1 MSRISLF
8 PRRSRLSRAVCGAL
22 AVLALGAAAST
33 WAAGTGDAP
42 APAVAS
48 GNPAPLT
55 VTVQPGQSLNDIAIA
70 ATQSHDPAVLAR
82 AGRALFDANPQ
93 AFMKRDPS
101 RLKVGATLTVPA
113 LDASGAAVAA
123 GASAPAAAS
132 VTASAAAASS
142 AAAAVQHAASAAHGA
157 SAPAAA
163 APIQHPA
170 ASGVAH
176 GASAPAGASFVAP
189 SSDAATARGASAA
202 DTASAAAAAAG
213 ASGPHMWSGT
223 IQPAPSSASDATAQ
237 SSQYVQPTSGAHAPA
252 GAAPTA
258 AASQPRPSS
267 LQQLLALKNRVLME
281 LQKHGIGKPA
291 ATTTPVAPAPT
302 APVTP
307 RAPDD
312 AGASSAAAASDADA
326 ASGTAAS
333 AVSAPSVQASAPV
346 VATPP
351 ANRGEPIDWRP
362 AALAGAAVVV
372 LAGGLVWR
380 KRRKHR
386 HAEAVAAG
394 SADDALPSAEQA
406 LPIQPETPVSRDV
419 VSDVNFAAVASA
431 AAEAVAPTN
440 EVASTPEAAKPE
452 ESNREASN
460 REAAKPEA
468 TNLEATN
475 LEAANPEAANP
486 EAANPE
492 AANPEASNLEASN
505 REASNREAANREAA
519 NREAA
524 NREASN
530 REAANREPTSW
541 EATNREAAEPQASN
555 LEAANPEPK
564 NPLDGRPQPSSSTL
578 EPVHPTDG
586 APLPH
591 DARPAFDAEPS
602 APLASSVPVADAAA
616 SSTTDPQHAAL
627 MQNAITALGSLD
639 MPLPPR
645 AAGETSS
652 SSDDA
657 EATLI
662 ATNGQTAP
670 RPPFG
675 ANDTSTEHPADHED
689 ELEWDDDAPHADTS
703 ARPAAPSPLSPLG
716 GAQFGALNLDFDL
729 DLPSAPGAEL
739 PALTPEE
746 LARIARNKLDLAA
759 EYVELGD
766 LSGARTLLQEVVDA
780 NDAATRDDARAMLAK
795 LSEDA

>member
-1 MSRISLF
+1 
-8 PRRSRLSRAVCGAL
+8 
-22 AVLALGAAAST
+22 
-33 WAAGTGDAP
+33 
-42 APAVAS
+42 
-48 GNPAPLT
+48 
-55 VTVQPGQSLNDIAIA
+55 
-70 ATQSHDPAVLAR
+70 
-82 AGRALFDANPQ
+82 
-93 AFMKRDPS
+93 
-101 RLKVGATLTVPA
+101 
-113 LDASGAAVAA
+113 
-123 GASAPAAAS
+123 
-132 VTASAAAASS
+132 
-142 AAAAVQHAASAAHGA
+142 
-157 SAPAAA
+157 
-163 APIQHPA
+163 
-170 ASGVAH
+170 
-176 GASAPAGASFVAP
+176 
-189 SSDAATARGASAA
+189 
-202 DTASAAAAAAG
+202 AAAAAAG

-223 IQPAPSSASDATAQ
+223 IQPEPSSASDATAQ
-237 SSQYVQPTSGAHAPA
+237 SSQTVQPTSGARAPA
-252 GAAPTA
+252 GAAPAA

-291 ATTTPVAPAPT
+291 ATTAPVVPAPT

-312 AGASSAAAASDADA
+312 AGASSAAAASSADA

-333 AVSAPSVQASAPV
+333 AASAAAPSVQASAPV

-372 LAGGLVWR
+372 LVGGLVWR

-394 SADDALPSAEQA
+394 AADDASPSAEQA
-406 LPIQPETPVSRDV
+406 LPIEPETPVSRDV
-419 VSDVNFAAVASA
+419 VSDVNFAAIASA

-452 ESNREASN
+452 ESNREA
-460 REAAKPEA
+460 AKPEP
-468 TNLEATN
+468 TNLQ
-475 LEAANPEAANP
+475 AANP
-486 EAANPE
+486 
-492 AANPEASNLEASN
+492 
-505 REASNREAANREAA
+505 
-519 NREAA
+519 
-524 NREASN
+524 EASN
-530 REAANREPTSW
+530 REAANREPTNS
-541 EATNREAAEPQASN
+541 EATNPEAARPGAANPEAAKPEAARP
-555 LEAANPEPK
+555 EAANPEAAKPLASNREPTSPEAT
-564 NPLDGRPQPSSSTL
+564 NPLDDRPQPSSSV

-591 DARPAFDAEPS
+591 DAKPAFDAEPS

-616 SSTTDPQHAAL
+616 PSTTDPQHAAL

-645 AAGETSS
+645 AAGETSPL
-652 SSDDA
+652 SDDA
-657 EATLI
+657 EATHI

-670 RPPFG
+670 RPPVG

-766 LSGARTLLQEVVDA
+766 LSGARALLQEVVDA

>member
-113 LDASGAAVAA
+113 LDASGAAIAA
-123 GASAPAAAS
+123 GVAAPAAAS
-132 VTASAAAASS
+132 GAASAAAASG
-142 AAAAVQHAASAAHGA
+142 AAAAAQHAASAAHGA

-176 GASAPAGASFVAP
+176 GASATAGASFVAP
-189 SSDAATARGASAA
+189 SSDAAAARGASAA

-223 IQPAPSSASDATAQ
+223 IQPAPSSASDAAVQ

-252 GAAPTA
+252 GAAPVA

-291 ATTTPVAPAPT
+291 ATTAPVAPAPT
-302 APVTP
+302 APVAP
-307 RAPDD
+307 RASDD
-312 AGASSAAAASDADA
+312 AGASSAAAASGADT

-333 AVSAPSVQASAPV
+333 AASPASTSVQASAPV

-386 HAEAVAAG
+386 DAEAVAAG
-394 SADDALPSAEQA
+394 SAHDASPSAEQA
-406 LPIQPETPVSRDV
+406 LPIEPETPVSRDV
-419 VSDVNFAAVASA
+419 VSDVDFAAVASA

-440 EVASTPEAAKPE
+440 EGASTPEAAKPE
-452 ESNREASN
+452 ESNREA
-460 REAAKPEA
+460 AKPDP
-468 TNLEATN
+468 TN
-475 LEAANPEAANP
+475 LEAANPEA
-486 EAANPE
+486 
-492 AANPEASNLEASN
+492 SS
-505 REASNREAANREAA
+505 REAANREAA

-524 NREASN
+524 NRE
-530 REAANREPTSW
+530 PTSS
-541 EATNREAAEPQASN
+541 EATNREAAEPQAPN

-564 NPLDGRPQPSSSTL
+564 DPLDDRPQPSSSAL
-578 EPVHPTDG
+578 EPAHPTDG

-591 DARPAFDAEPS
+591 DAKPAFDGEPT

-645 AAGETSS
+645 AAGETPS

-657 EATLI
+657 EAAHI
-662 ATNGQTAP
+662 ATNGQAAP
-670 RPPFG
+670 RPPVG
-675 ANDTSTEHPADHED
+675 ANDTSTDHPADHED

>member
-42 APAVAS
+42 ASAVAS

-70 ATQSHDPAVLAR
+70 ATQSRDPAVLAR

-132 VTASAAAASS
+132 AASS
-142 AAAAVQHAASAAHGA
+142 AAAASGAASAAQHAASAAHGA
-157 SAPAAA
+157 SAASAA

-170 ASGVAH
+170 ASGTAH

-189 SSDAATARGASAA
+189 SSDAAAARGASAA

-252 GAAPTA
+252 GAAPAA

-291 ATTTPVAPAPT
+291 ATTAPVAPAPT

-312 AGASSAAAASDADA
+312 AGASSAAAASGADA

-346 VATPP
+346 VAMPP

-394 SADDALPSAEQA
+394 SADDASPSAEQA
-406 LPIQPETPVSRDV
+406 LPIEPETPVSRDV

-452 ESNREASN
+452 ASN

-468 TNLEATN
+468 TNLEA
-475 LEAANPEAANP
+475 
-486 EAANPE
+486 
-492 AANPEASNLEASN
+492 ANPEASNLEAAS
-505 REASNREAANREAA
+505 REAASREAANREAA

-524 NREASN
+524 NRE
-530 REAANREPTSW
+530 PTNS

-564 NPLDGRPQPSSSTL
+564 NPLDDRPQPSSSTL

-591 DARPAFDAEPS
+591 DAKPAFDAEPT

-645 AAGETSS
+645 AAGETSP

-657 EATLI
+657 EATHV

-670 RPPFG
+670 RPPVG

>member
-123 GASAPAAAS
+123 GVAAPAAAS
-132 VTASAAAASS
+132 GAASAAAASG
-142 AAAAVQHAASAAHGA
+142 AAAAVQHASAATHGA

-176 GASAPAGASFVAP
+176 GASAPAGASFIAP
-189 SSDAATARGASAA
+189 SSDAAAARGASAA

-237 SSQYVQPTSGAHAPA
+237 SSQYVPPTSGAHAPA
-252 GAAPTA
+252 GAAPVA

-291 ATTTPVAPAPT
+291 ATTAPVAPAPT

-307 RAPDD
+307 RASDD
-312 AGASSAAAASDADA
+312 AGASSAAAASGADA

-333 AVSAPSVQASAPV
+333 AVSPASTSVQASAPV

-394 SADDALPSAEQA
+394 SADDASPSAEQA
-406 LPIQPETPVSRDV
+406 LPIEPETPVSRDV
-419 VSDVNFAAVASA
+419 VSDVDFAAVASA

-440 EVASTPEAAKPE
+440 EVASTPEATKPE
-452 ESNREASN
+452 GPN
-460 REAAKPEA
+460 REAAK
-468 TNLEATN
+468 LEATN
-475 LEAANPEAANP
+475 
-486 EAANPE
+486 
-492 AANPEASNLEASN
+492 
-505 REASNREAANREAA
+505 REAVKA
-519 NREAA
+519 
-524 NREASN
+524 EASN

-564 NPLDGRPQPSSSTL
+564 NPLDDRPQPSSSAL
-578 EPVHPTDG
+578 EPAHPTDG

-591 DARPAFDAEPS
+591 DAKPAFDAEPT

-652 SSDDA
+652 SSDEA
-657 EATLI
+657 EAAHI

-670 RPPFG
+670 RPPVG
-675 ANDTSTEHPADHED
+675 ANDTSTDHSADHED

>member
-123 GASAPAAAS
+123 GVAAPGASAP
-132 VTASAAAASS
+132 AAASS
-142 AAAAVQHAASAAHGA
+142 AAAASGAAAAAQHAASAAHGA

-189 SSDAATARGASAA
+189 SSDAAAARGASAA
-202 DTASAAAAAAG
+202 DTASAGAAAAG

-237 SSQYVQPTSGAHAPA
+237 SSQYMAPTSGAHAPA
-252 GAAPTA
+252 GAAPAA

-291 ATTTPVAPAPT
+291 ATTAPVAPAPT

-312 AGASSAAAASDADA
+312 AGASSAAAASGADA

-333 AVSAPSVQASAPV
+333 AVSPASTSVQASAPV

-394 SADDALPSAEQA
+394 SADDASPSAEQA
-406 LPIQPETPVSRDV
+406 LPIEPETPVSRDV

-440 EVASTPEAAKPE
+440 EGASTPEAAKPE
-452 ESNREASN
+452 ESNREA
-460 REAAKPEA
+460 AKPEA
-468 TNLEATN
+468 TNL
-475 LEAANPEAANP
+475 
-486 EAANPE
+486 E

-505 REASNREAANREAA
+505 REAA
-519 NREAA
+519 
-524 NREASN
+524 N
-530 REAANREPTSW
+530 REAANREPTTS

-564 NPLDGRPQPSSSTL
+564 NPLDDRPQPSSSTL

-591 DARPAFDAEPS
+591 DAKPAFDAEPS

-645 AAGETSS
+645 AAGETSP

-657 EATLI
+657 EAAHI
-662 ATNGQTAP
+662 ATNGQAAP
-670 RPPFG
+670 RPPVG
-675 ANDTSTEHPADHED
+675 ANDTSTDHSADHED

-795 LSEDA
+795 LPEDA

>member
-113 LDASGAAVAA
+113 LDASGGAVAA

-132 VTASAAAASS
+132 AAASAAAASS
-142 AAAAVQHAASAAHGA
+142 AAAAAQHAASAAHGA

-189 SSDAATARGASAA
+189 SSDAAVARGASAA

-237 SSQYVQPTSGAHAPA
+237 SSQYAQPTSGAHAPA
-252 GAAPTA
+252 GAAPAA

-291 ATTTPVAPAPT
+291 ATTAPVAPAPT

-312 AGASSAAAASDADA
+312 AGASSAAAASGADA

-333 AVSAPSVQASAPV
+333 AASPAAPSVQASAPV

-394 SADDALPSAEQA
+394 SADDASPSAEQA
-406 LPIQPETPVSRDV
+406 LPIEPETPVSRDV

-452 ESNREASN
+452 ESNREA
-460 REAAKPEA
+460 AKPEA
-468 TNLEATN
+468 TNLEA
-475 LEAANPEAANP
+475 
-486 EAANPE
+486 
-492 AANPEASNLEASN
+492 SS
-505 REASNREAANREAA
+505 
-519 NREAA
+519 
-524 NREASN
+524 
-530 REAANREPTSW
+530 REAANREPTNS
-541 EATNREAAEPQASN
+541 EATNREAAEPQAPN
-555 LEAANPEPK
+555 REAANPQPTT
-564 NPLDGRPQPSSSTL
+564 PFDDRPQPSSSTL
-578 EPVHPTDG
+578 EPVPPTDG

-591 DARPAFDAEPS
+591 DAKPAFDAEPT

-645 AAGETSS
+645 AAGETPS

-657 EATLI
+657 EAAHI

-670 RPPFG
+670 RTPVG

-689 ELEWDDDAPHADTS
+689 EFEWDDDAPHADTS

-716 GAQFGALNLDFDL
+716 GAQFGALKLDFDL

>member
-113 LDASGAAVAA
+113 LDASGAAVAP

-132 VTASAAAASS
+132 GAASAAAASS
-142 AAAAVQHAASAAHGA
+142 AAAAAQHAASAAHGA

-189 SSDAATARGASAA
+189 SSDAAVARGASAA

-237 SSQYVQPTSGAHAPA
+237 SSQYAQPTSGAHAPA
-252 GAAPTA
+252 GAAPAA

-291 ATTTPVAPAPT
+291 ATTAPVAPAPT

-312 AGASSAAAASDADA
+312 AGASSAAAASGADA

-394 SADDALPSAEQA
+394 SADDASPSAEEA
-406 LPIQPETPVSRDV
+406 LPIEPETPVSRDV

-452 ESNREASN
+452 APNQ
-460 REAAKPEA
+460 EAAKPDP
-468 TNLEATN
+468 TN
-475 LEAANPEAANP
+475 LEAANPEAAK
-486 EAANPE
+486 A
-492 AANPEASNLEASN
+492 EASS
-505 REASNREAANREAA
+505 
-519 NREAA
+519 
-524 NREASN
+524 
-530 REAANREPTSW
+530 REAANREPTSS
-541 EATNREAAEPQASN
+541 EATNREAAESQAQN
-555 LEAANPEPK
+555 REAANPEPT
-564 NPLDGRPQPSSSTL
+564 NSLDDRPQPSSSAV
-578 EPVHPTDG
+578 ERVHPTDG

-591 DARPAFDAEPS
+591 DAKPAFDAEPT

-645 AAGETSS
+645 AAGETPS

-657 EATLI
+657 EATHI
-662 ATNGQTAP
+662 ATNGQAAP
-670 RPPFG
+670 RPPVG

-703 ARPAAPSPLSPLG
+703 ARPAAPSPLG
-716 GAQFGALNLDFDL
+716 GAQFGALKLDFDL

>member
-123 GASAPAAAS
+123 GVAAPGASAPAAAS
-132 VTASAAAASS
+132 AAASAAAASG
-142 AAAAVQHAASAAHGA
+142 AAAAAQHAASAAHGA

-189 SSDAATARGASAA
+189 SSDAAAARGASAA

-252 GAAPTA
+252 GAAPAA

-291 ATTTPVAPAPT
+291 ATTAPVAPAPT

-307 RAPDD
+307 RASDD
-312 AGASSAAAASDADA
+312 AGASSAAAASGADA

-333 AVSAPSVQASAPV
+333 APSPAAPSVQASAPV

-394 SADDALPSAEQA
+394 SADDASPSAEQA
-406 LPIQPETPVSRDV
+406 LPIEPETPVSRDV

-440 EVASTPEAAKPE
+440 EVASTPEAAQ
-452 ESNREASN
+452 
-460 REAAKPEA
+460 PEA
-468 TNLEATN
+468 
-475 LEAANPEAANP
+475 P
-486 EAANPE
+486 
-492 AANPEASNLEASN
+492 
-505 REASNREAANREAA
+505 NREAANRG
-519 NREAA
+519 
-524 NREASN
+524 
-530 REAANREPTSW
+530 PTSS
-541 EATNREAAEPQASN
+541 EATNREAAESQAQN
-555 LEAANPEPK
+555 REAANPEPT
-564 NPLDGRPQPSSSTL
+564 NSLDDRPQPSSSAV
-578 EPVHPTDG
+578 ERVHPTDG

-591 DARPAFDAEPS
+591 DAKPAFDAEPS

-645 AAGETSS
+645 AAGETPS

-657 EATLI
+657 EAIHI
-662 ATNGQTAP
+662 ATNGQAAP
-670 RPPFG
+670 RPPVG

>member
-42 APAVAS
+42 ASAVAS

-70 ATQSHDPAVLAR
+70 ATQSRDPAVLAR

-113 LDASGAAVAA
+113 LDASGAAIAA
-123 GASAPAAAS
+123 GASAPA
-132 VTASAAAASS
+132 TASAASS
-142 AAAAVQHAASAAHGA
+142 AAAASGAASAAQHAASAAHGA
-157 SAPAAA
+157 SAASAA

-170 ASGVAH
+170 ASGTAH

-189 SSDAATARGASAA
+189 SSDAAAARGASAA

-237 SSQYVQPTSGAHAPA
+237 SSQTVQPTSGVRAPA
-252 GAAPTA
+252 GAAPAA

-291 ATTTPVAPAPT
+291 ATTAPVVPAPT

-312 AGASSAAAASDADA
+312 AGASSAAAASSADA

-333 AVSAPSVQASAPV
+333 AASAAAPSVQASAPV

-386 HAEAVAAG
+386 DAEAVAAG
-394 SADDALPSAEQA
+394 SADDASPSVEQA
-406 LPIQPETPVSRDV
+406 LPIEPETPVSRDV

-431 AAEAVAPTN
+431 AAEAIAPTN
-440 EVASTPEAAKPE
+440 EVASTPEAAKPEESNREESNREAAKPEAAKPE

-468 TNLEATN
+468 TNLEAS
-475 LEAANPEAANP
+475 NP
-486 EAANPE
+486 
-492 AANPEASNLEASN
+492 
-505 REASNREAANREAA
+505 EASNREAANREAA

-524 NREASN
+524 SREAAS
-530 REAANREPTSW
+530 REAANREPTSS

-564 NPLDGRPQPSSSTL
+564 NPLDGRPQPSSSAV

-591 DARPAFDAEPS
+591 DAKPAFDAEPT

-645 AAGETSS
+645 AAGETPS

-657 EATLI
+657 EATHI
-662 ATNGQTAP
+662 ATNGRTAP
-670 RPPFG
+670 RPPAG
-675 ANDTSTEHPADHED
+675 ANDTSTEHPADRED

-703 ARPAAPSPLSPLG
+703 ARPAVPSPLSPLG
-716 GAQFGALNLDFDL
+716 GAQFGALKLDFDL

>member
-1 MSRISLF
+1 
-8 PRRSRLSRAVCGAL
+8 
-22 AVLALGAAAST
+22 
-33 WAAGTGDAP
+33 
-42 APAVAS
+42 
-48 GNPAPLT
+48 
-55 VTVQPGQSLNDIAIA
+55 
-70 ATQSHDPAVLAR
+70 
-82 AGRALFDANPQ
+82 
-93 AFMKRDPS
+93 
-101 RLKVGATLTVPA
+101 
-113 LDASGAAVAA
+113 
-123 GASAPAAAS
+123 
-132 VTASAAAASS
+132 
-142 AAAAVQHAASAAHGA
+142 
-157 SAPAAA
+157 
-163 APIQHPA
+163 
-170 ASGVAH
+170 SGVAH

-189 SSDAATARGASAA
+189 SSDAAAARGASAA

-223 IQPAPSSASDATAQ
+223 IQPAPSSASDAGAQ

-252 GAAPTA
+252 GAAPAA

-291 ATTTPVAPAPT
+291 ATTAPVAPAPT
-302 APVTP
+302 APVAP
-307 RAPDD
+307 RASDD
-312 AGASSAAAASDADA
+312 AGASSAAAASGADA
-326 ASGTAAS
+326 ASGTAAG
-333 AVSAPSVQASAPV
+333 AVSPASTSVQASAPV

-394 SADDALPSAEQA
+394 SAHDASPSAEQA
-406 LPIQPETPVSRDV
+406 LPIEPETPVSRDV

-431 AAEAVAPTN
+431 AAEAIAPTN

-452 ESNREASN
+452 APN
-460 REAAKPEA
+460 REAAKPDP
-468 TNLEATN
+468 TN
-475 LEAANPEAANP
+475 LEAANPEAAN
-486 EAANPE
+486 
-492 AANPEASNLEASN
+492 
-505 REASNREAANREAA
+505 REAA
-519 NREAA
+519 
-524 NREASN
+524 S
-530 REAANREPTSW
+530 REPTSS

-555 LEAANPEPK
+555 REAANPEPT
-564 NPLDGRPQPSSSTL
+564 NPLDDRPQPSSSAL
-578 EPVHPTDG
+578 EPAHPTDG

-591 DARPAFDAEPS
+591 DAKPAFDAEPT

-652 SSDDA
+652 SSDEA
-657 EATLI
+657 EAAHI

-670 RPPFG
+670 RPPVG
-675 ANDTSTEHPADHED
+675 ANDTSTDHSADHED

>member
-42 APAVAS
+42 ASAVAS

-70 ATQSHDPAVLAR
+70 ATQSRDPAVLAR

-113 LDASGAAVAA
+113 LDASGAAIAA
-123 GASAPAAAS
+123 GASAPA
-132 VTASAAAASS
+132 TASAASS
-142 AAAAVQHAASAAHGA
+142 AAAASGAASAAQHAASAAHGA
-157 SAPAAA
+157 SAASAA

-170 ASGVAH
+170 ASGTAH

-189 SSDAATARGASAA
+189 SSDAAAARGASAA

-237 SSQYVQPTSGAHAPA
+237 SSQTVQPTSGARAPA
-252 GAAPTA
+252 GAAPAA

-291 ATTTPVAPAPT
+291 ATTAPVVPAPT

-312 AGASSAAAASDADA
+312 AGASSAAAASSADA

-333 AVSAPSVQASAPV
+333 AASAAAPSVQASAPV

-372 LAGGLVWR
+372 LVGGLVWR

-394 SADDALPSAEQA
+394 AADDASPSAEQA
-406 LPIQPETPVSRDV
+406 LPIEPETPVSRDV

-452 ESNREASN
+452 ESNREA
-460 REAAKPEA
+460 AKPEP
-468 TNLEATN
+468 TN
-475 LEAANPEAANP
+475 LEAANP
-486 EAANPE
+486 
-492 AANPEASNLEASN
+492 
-505 REASNREAANREAA
+505 
-519 NREAA
+519 
-524 NREASN
+524 EASN
-530 REAANREPTSW
+530 REAANREPTNS
-541 EATNREAAEPQASN
+541 EATNREAAEPQAPN
-555 LEAANPEPK
+555 REAANPQPTT
-564 NPLDGRPQPSSSTL
+564 PFDDRPQPSSSTL

-591 DARPAFDAEPS
+591 DAKPAFHAEPS

-616 SSTTDPQHAAL
+616 PSTTDPQHAAL

-645 AAGETSS
+645 AAGETPS

-657 EATLI
+657 EATHI

-670 RPPFG
+670 HPPVG
-675 ANDTSTEHPADHED
+675 ANNTSTEHPADHED

-766 LSGARTLLQEVVDA
+766 LSGARALLQEVVDA

>member
-113 LDASGAAVAA
+113 LDASGATIAA
-123 GASAPAAAS
+123 GVAAPAAAS
-132 VTASAAAASS
+132 GAASAAAASG
-142 AAAAVQHAASAAHGA
+142 AAAAALHAASAAHGA

-189 SSDAATARGASAA
+189 SSDAAAARGASAA

-252 GAAPTA
+252 GAAPAA

-291 ATTTPVAPAPT
+291 ATTAPVAPAPT

-307 RAPDD
+307 RASDD
-312 AGASSAAAASDADA
+312 AGASSAAAASGADA
-326 ASGTAAS
+326 ASGTTAG

-386 HAEAVAAG
+386 HAEAVATG
-394 SADDALPSAEQA
+394 SADDASPSAEQA
-406 LPIQPETPVSRDV
+406 LPIEPETPVSRDV

-431 AAEAVAPTN
+431 AAEAIAPTN
-440 EVASTPEAAKPE
+440 EVASTPEAAQPE
-452 ESNREASN
+452 APN
-460 REAAKPEA
+460 REAAKPDP
-468 TNLEATN
+468 TN
-475 LEAANPEAANP
+475 LEAANPEAANR
-486 EAANPE
+486 EAA
-492 AANPEASNLEASN
+492 S
-505 REASNREAANREAA
+505 REAANREAA

-524 NREASN
+524 NRE
-530 REAANREPTSW
+530 PTS
-541 EATNREAAEPQASN
+541 S
-555 LEAANPEPK
+555 EAANPEPK
-564 NPLDGRPQPSSSTL
+564 DPLDDRPQPSSSAL
-578 EPVHPTDG
+578 EPAHPTDG

-591 DARPAFDAEPS
+591 DAKPAFDAELS

-645 AAGETSS
+645 AAGETPS

-657 EATLI
+657 EAAHI

-670 RPPFG
+670 RPPVG
-675 ANDTSTEHPADHED
+675 ANDTSTDHSADHED

-780 NDAATRDDARAMLAK
+780 NDAATRDDARVMLAK

>member
-1 MSRISLF
+1 
-8 PRRSRLSRAVCGAL
+8 A
-22 AVLALGAAAST
+22 
-33 WAAGTGDAP
+33 
-42 APAVAS
+42 
-48 GNPAPLT
+48 
-55 VTVQPGQSLNDIAIA
+55 
-70 ATQSHDPAVLAR
+70 
-82 AGRALFDANPQ
+82 
-93 AFMKRDPS
+93 
-101 RLKVGATLTVPA
+101 
-113 LDASGAAVAA
+113 
-123 GASAPAAAS
+123 
-132 VTASAAAASS
+132 
-142 AAAAVQHAASAAHGA
+142 QHAASAAHGA

-189 SSDAATARGASAA
+189 SSDAAAARGASAA

-237 SSQYVQPTSGAHAPA
+237 SSQYLPPTSGAHAPA
-252 GAAPTA
+252 GAAPAA

-291 ATTTPVAPAPT
+291 ATTAPVAPAPT

-312 AGASSAAAASDADA
+312 AGASSATAASGADA

-333 AVSAPSVQASAPV
+333 AVSPAAPSVQASAPV

-394 SADDALPSAEQA
+394 SADDASPSAEQA
-406 LPIQPETPVSRDV
+406 LPIEPETPVSRDV

-452 ESNREASN
+452 ESNREA
-460 REAAKPEA
+460 AKPEA

-475 LEAANPEAANP
+475 
-486 EAANPE
+486 
-492 AANPEASNLEASN
+492 PEASS
-505 REASNREAANREAA
+505 
-519 NREAA
+519 
-524 NREASN
+524 
-530 REAANREPTSW
+530 REAANREPTNS
-541 EATNREAAEPQASN
+541 EATNREAVEPQAPN
-555 LEAANPEPK
+555 REAANPQPTA
-564 NPLDGRPQPSSSTL
+564 PFDDRPQPSSSTL

-591 DARPAFDAEPS
+591 DAKPAFDAEPS

-645 AAGETSS
+645 AAGETPS

-657 EATLI
+657 EAIHI

-670 RPPFG
+670 RPPVG
-675 ANDTSTEHPADHED
+675 ANDTSTEHRADHED

-703 ARPAAPSPLSPLG
+703 ARPAVPSPLSPLG
-716 GAQFGALNLDFDL
+716 GAQFGALKLDFDL

>member
-1 MSRISLF
+1 
-8 PRRSRLSRAVCGAL
+8 
-22 AVLALGAAAST
+22 
-33 WAAGTGDAP
+33 
-42 APAVAS
+42 
-48 GNPAPLT
+48 
-55 VTVQPGQSLNDIAIA
+55 
-70 ATQSHDPAVLAR
+70 
-82 AGRALFDANPQ
+82 
-93 AFMKRDPS
+93 
-101 RLKVGATLTVPA
+101 
-113 LDASGAAVAA
+113 
-123 GASAPAAAS
+123 
-132 VTASAAAASS
+132 
-142 AAAAVQHAASAAHGA
+142 AHGA
-157 SAPAAA
+157 SAAAAA

-189 SSDAATARGASAA
+189 SSDAAAARGASAA

-252 GAAPTA
+252 GAAPAA

-291 ATTTPVAPAPT
+291 ATTAPVAPAPT

-312 AGASSAAAASDADA
+312 AGASSAAAASGADA

-333 AVSAPSVQASAPV
+333 AASAPSVQASAPV

-394 SADDALPSAEQA
+394 SADDASPSAEQA
-406 LPIQPETPVSRDV
+406 LPIEPETPVSRDV

-468 TNLEATN
+468 TNLEA
-475 LEAANPEAANP
+475 
-486 EAANPE
+486 
-492 AANPEASNLEASN
+492 ANPEASNL
-505 REASNREAANREAA
+505 
-519 NREAA
+519 
-524 NREASN
+524 EASN

-564 NPLDGRPQPSSSTL
+564 NPLDDRPQPSSSTL

-591 DARPAFDAEPS
+591 DAKPAFDAEPS

-670 RPPFG
+670 RPPVG
-675 ANDTSTEHPADHED
+675 ANDTSTEHRADHED

-716 GAQFGALNLDFDL
+716 GAQFGALKLDFDL

>member
-22 AVLALGAAAST
+22 AVLALGTAAST

-123 GASAPAAAS
+123 GVAAPGASAPAAAS
-132 VTASAAAASS
+132 GAASAAAASG
-142 AAAAVQHAASAAHGA
+142 AAAAAQHAASAAHGA
-157 SAPAAA
+157 SAAAAA

-189 SSDAATARGASAA
+189 SSDAAAARGASAA

-237 SSQYVQPTSGAHAPA
+237 SSQYVQPTSGVHAPA
-252 GAAPTA
+252 GAAPAA

-291 ATTTPVAPAPT
+291 ATTAPVAPAPT

-307 RAPDD
+307 RASDD
-312 AGASSAAAASDADA
+312 AGASSAAAASGADA

-333 AVSAPSVQASAPV
+333 AASPAAPSVQASAPV

-372 LAGGLVWR
+372 LAGGIVWR

-394 SADDALPSAEQA
+394 SADDTSPSVEQA
-406 LPIQPETPVSRDV
+406 LPIEPETPVSRDV

-452 ESNREASN
+452 APN

-475 LEAANPEAANP
+475 
-486 EAANPE
+486 
-492 AANPEASNLEASN
+492 PEASS
-505 REASNREAANREAA
+505 REAANREAA
-519 NREAA
+519 NRE
-524 NREASN
+524 
-530 REAANREPTSW
+530 PTNS
-541 EATNREAAEPQASN
+541 EATNREAAESQAPN
-555 LEAANPEPK
+555 REAANPQPTA
-564 NPLDGRPQPSSSTL
+564 PFDRRPQPSSSTL

-591 DARPAFDAEPS
+591 DAKPAFDAEPS

-652 SSDDA
+652 SNDEA
-657 EATLI
+657 EADHI

-670 RPPFG
+670 RPPVG
-675 ANDTSTEHPADHED
+675 ANDTSTEHRADHED

-716 GAQFGALNLDFDL
+716 GAQFGALKLDFDL

>member
-93 AFMKRDPS
+93 AFMKRDRS

-132 VTASAAAASS
+132 AAASAAAASG
-142 AAAAVQHAASAAHGA
+142 AAAAAQHAASAAHGA
-157 SAPAAA
+157 SAAAAA

-189 SSDAATARGASAA
+189 SSDAAAARGASAA

-237 SSQYVQPTSGAHAPA
+237 SSQYVPPTSGAHARA
-252 GAAPTA
+252 GAAPAA

-291 ATTTPVAPAPT
+291 ATTAPVAPAPT

-312 AGASSAAAASDADA
+312 AGASSAAAASGADA

-333 AVSAPSVQASAPV
+333 AVSPASTSVQASAPV

-394 SADDALPSAEQA
+394 SAHDASPSAEQA
-406 LPIQPETPVSRDV
+406 LPIEPETPVSRDV

-452 ESNREASN
+452 APN

-468 TNLEATN
+468 TNLEA
-475 LEAANPEAANP
+475 
-486 EAANPE
+486 
-492 AANPEASNLEASN
+492 ANPEASNLEASN
-505 REASNREAANREAA
+505 LEAANPEAANREAA
-519 NREAA
+519 
-524 NREASN
+524 S
-530 REAANREPTSW
+530 REPTSS

-555 LEAANPEPK
+555 REAANPEPT
-564 NPLDGRPQPSSSTL
+564 NPLDDRPQPSSSAL
-578 EPVHPTDG
+578 EPAHPTDG

-591 DARPAFDAEPS
+591 DAKPAFDAEPT

-616 SSTTDPQHAAL
+616 SSTTDPLHAAL

-645 AAGETSS
+645 AAGEASP

-657 EATLI
+657 EAAHI

-670 RPPFG
+670 RPPVG
-675 ANDTSTEHPADHED
+675 ANDTSTDHPADRED

-716 GAQFGALNLDFDL
+716 GAQFGALKLDFDL

>member
-123 GASAPAAAS
+123 GVAAPGASAP
-132 VTASAAAASS
+132 AAASS
-142 AAAAVQHAASAAHGA
+142 AAAASGAAAAAQHAASAAHGA

-189 SSDAATARGASAA
+189 SSDAAAARGASAA

-223 IQPAPSSASDATAQ
+223 IQPAPSSASDAGAQ

-252 GAAPTA
+252 GAAPAA

-291 ATTTPVAPAPT
+291 ATTAPVAPAPT

-312 AGASSAAAASDADA
+312 AGASSAAAASGADA

-333 AVSAPSVQASAPV
+333 AVSPAAPSVQASAPV

-394 SADDALPSAEQA
+394 SADDASPSAEQA
-406 LPIQPETPVSRDV
+406 LPIEPETPVSRDV

-452 ESNREASN
+452 ESNREA
-460 REAAKPEA
+460 
-468 TNLEATN
+468 
-475 LEAANPEAANP
+475 
-486 EAANPE
+486 
-492 AANPEASNLEASN
+492 
-505 REASNREAANREAA
+505 ANREAA

-524 NREASN
+524 NRE
-530 REAANREPTSW
+530 PTSS
-541 EATNREAAEPQASN
+541 EATNREAAESQAQN
-555 LEAANPEPK
+555 REAANPEPT
-564 NPLDGRPQPSSSTL
+564 NSLDDRPQPSSSTL

-591 DARPAFDAEPS
+591 DAKPAFDAEPT

-645 AAGETSS
+645 AAGETPS
-652 SSDDA
+652 SSDDPEGA
-657 EATLI
+657 HI

-670 RPPFG
+670 RPPVG
-675 ANDTSTEHPADHED
+675 ANDMSTEHPADHED

>member
-132 VTASAAAASS
+132 AAASAAAASG
-142 AAAAVQHAASAAHGA
+142 AAAAAQHAASAAHGA
-157 SAPAAA
+157 SVTAAA

-189 SSDAATARGASAA
+189 SSDAAAARGASAA

-223 IQPAPSSASDATAQ
+223 IQPAPSSASDAGAQ

-252 GAAPTA
+252 GAAPAA

-291 ATTTPVAPAPT
+291 ATTAPVAPAPT

-312 AGASSAAAASDADA
+312 AGASSAAAASGADA

-333 AVSAPSVQASAPV
+333 AVSPAAPSVQASAPV

-394 SADDALPSAEQA
+394 SAHDASPSAEQA
-406 LPIQPETPVSRDV
+406 LPIEPETPVSRDV
-419 VSDVNFAAVASA
+419 VSDVDFAAVASA

-452 ESNREASN
+452 ESNREA
-460 REAAKPEA
+460 A
-468 TNLEATN
+468 
-475 LEAANPEAANP
+475 
-486 EAANPE
+486 
-492 AANPEASNLEASN
+492 
-505 REASNREAANREAA
+505 NREAANREAA

-524 NREASN
+524 NREAAN
-530 REAANREPTSW
+530 REAANRKPTSS
-541 EATNREAAEPQASN
+541 EATDREAAEPQASN
-555 LEAANPEPK
+555 REAANPEPK
-564 NPLDGRPQPSSSTL
+564 NPLDDRPQPSSSTL

-586 APLPH
+586 APLSH
-591 DARPAFDAEPS
+591 DAKPAFDAEPT

-645 AAGETSS
+645 AAGETSP

-657 EATLI
+657 EAAHI
-662 ATNGQTAP
+662 ATNGQAAP
-670 RPPFG
+670 RPPVG
-675 ANDTSTEHPADHED
+675 ANDTSTDHSADHED

>member
-22 AVLALGAAAST
+22 AVLALGTAAST

-113 LDASGAAVAA
+113 LDASGAAVAT

-132 VTASAAAASS
+132 AAASAAAASG
-142 AAAAVQHAASAAHGA
+142 AAAAAQHAASAAHGA

-176 GASAPAGASFVAP
+176 GASAPVGASFVAP
-189 SSDAATARGASAA
+189 SSDAAAARGASAA

-237 SSQYVQPTSGAHAPA
+237 SSQYVPPTSGAHAPA

-291 ATTTPVAPAPT
+291 ATTAPVAPAPT

-312 AGASSAAAASDADA
+312 AGASSAAAASGADA

-333 AVSAPSVQASAPV
+333 AVSPAAPSVQASAPV

-394 SADDALPSAEQA
+394 SADDASPSAEQA
-406 LPIQPETPVSRDV
+406 LPIEPETPVSRDV

-468 TNLEATN
+468 TNLEA
-475 LEAANPEAANP
+475 
-486 EAANPE
+486 
-492 AANPEASNLEASN
+492 ANPEASNLEASN
-505 REASNREAANREAA
+505 REAANREAA
-519 NREAA
+519 NRG
-524 NREASN
+524 
-530 REAANREPTSW
+530 PTSS
-541 EATNREAAEPQASN
+541 EATNREAAESQAQN
-555 LEAANPEPK
+555 REAANPEPT
-564 NPLDGRPQPSSSTL
+564 NSLDDRPQPSSSAV
-578 EPVHPTDG
+578 ERVHPTDG

-591 DARPAFDAEPS
+591 DAKPAFDAEPS

-645 AAGETSS
+645 AAGETPS

-657 EATLI
+657 EATHI
-662 ATNGQTAP
+662 ATNGQAAP
-670 RPPFG
+670 RPPVG

-703 ARPAAPSPLSPLG
+703 ARPAAPTPLSPLG
-716 GAQFGALNLDFDL
+716 GAQFGALKLDFDL

>member
-1 MSRISLF
+1 
-8 PRRSRLSRAVCGAL
+8 
-22 AVLALGAAAST
+22 
-33 WAAGTGDAP
+33 
-42 APAVAS
+42 
-48 GNPAPLT
+48 
-55 VTVQPGQSLNDIAIA
+55 
-70 ATQSHDPAVLAR
+70 
-82 AGRALFDANPQ
+82 
-93 AFMKRDPS
+93 
-101 RLKVGATLTVPA
+101 
-113 LDASGAAVAA
+113 
-123 GASAPAAAS
+123 
-132 VTASAAAASS
+132 
-142 AAAAVQHAASAAHGA
+142 
-157 SAPAAA
+157 
-163 APIQHPA
+163 
-170 ASGVAH
+170 
-176 GASAPAGASFVAP
+176 GASFVAP
-189 SSDAATARGASAA
+189 SSDAAAARGASAA

-237 SSQYVQPTSGAHAPA
+237 SSQYVPPTSGAHAPA
-252 GAAPTA
+252 GAAPAA

-291 ATTTPVAPAPT
+291 ATTAPVAPAPT

-307 RAPDD
+307 RASDD
-312 AGASSAAAASDADA
+312 AGASSAAAASGADA

-333 AVSAPSVQASAPV
+333 AVSPAAPSVQASAPV

-394 SADDALPSAEQA
+394 SADDASPSAEQA
-406 LPIQPETPVSRDV
+406 LPIEPETPVSRDV

-431 AAEAVAPTN
+431 AAEAIAPTN
-440 EVASTPEAAKPE
+440 EGASTPEAAKPE
-452 ESNREASN
+452 ASN
-460 REAAKPEA
+460 REAANPEA

-486 EAANPE
+486 EA
-492 AANPEASNLEASN
+492 SNREASN

-519 NREAA
+519 NRE
-524 NREASN
+524 
-530 REAANREPTSW
+530 PTSS
-541 EATNREAAEPQASN
+541 EATDREAAEPQASN
-555 LEAANPEPK
+555 REAANPEPK
-564 NPLDGRPQPSSSTL
+564 DPLDDRPQPSSSTL

-591 DARPAFDAEPS
+591 DAKPAFDAEPT

-645 AAGETSS
+645 AAGETPS

-657 EATLI
+657 EATHI

-670 RPPFG
+670 RPPVG
-675 ANDTSTEHPADHED
+675 ANDTSTDHPADHED
-689 ELEWDDDAPHADTS
+689 ELEWDDDAPHADAS
-703 ARPAAPSPLSPLG
+703 ARPPAPSPLSPLG
-716 GAQFGALNLDFDL
+716 GAQFGALDLDFDL

>member
-123 GASAPAAAS
+123 GVAAPGASAP
-132 VTASAAAASS
+132 AAASS
-142 AAAAVQHAASAAHGA
+142 AAAASGAAAAAQHAASAAHGA

-189 SSDAATARGASAA
+189 SSDAAAARGASAA

-252 GAAPTA
+252 GAAPAA

-291 ATTTPVAPAPT
+291 ATTAPVAPAPT

-312 AGASSAAAASDADA
+312 AGASSAAAASGADA

-394 SADDALPSAEQA
+394 SADDASPSAEQA
-406 LPIQPETPVSRDV
+406 LPIEPETPVSRDV

-431 AAEAVAPTN
+431 AAEAIAPTN
-440 EVASTPEAAKPE
+440 EGASTPEAAKPE
-452 ESNREASN
+452 ESNREA
-460 REAAKPEA
+460 AKPDP
-468 TNLEATN
+468 TN
-475 LEAANPEAANP
+475 LEAANPEAAK
-486 EAANPE
+486 A
-492 AANPEASNLEASN
+492 
-505 REASNREAANREAA
+505 
-519 NREAA
+519 
-524 NREASN
+524 EASN
-530 REAANREPTSW
+530 REAANREPTSS
-541 EATNREAAEPQASN
+541 EATNPEAAEPQASN
-555 LEAANPEPK
+555 REAANPQPTT
-564 NPLDGRPQPSSSTL
+564 PFDDRPQPSSSAL
-578 EPVHPTDG
+578 EPAHPTDG

-591 DARPAFDAEPS
+591 DAKPAFDAEPS

-645 AAGETSS
+645 AAGESSS

-657 EATLI
+657 EAAHI
-662 ATNGQTAP
+662 ATNGRAAP

-675 ANDTSTEHPADHED
+675 ANDTSTDHPADHED

-729 DLPSAPGAEL
+729 GLPSAPGAAL

>member
-1 MSRISLF
+1 
-8 PRRSRLSRAVCGAL
+8 
-22 AVLALGAAAST
+22 
-33 WAAGTGDAP
+33 
-42 APAVAS
+42 
-48 GNPAPLT
+48 
-55 VTVQPGQSLNDIAIA
+55 
-70 ATQSHDPAVLAR
+70 
-82 AGRALFDANPQ
+82 
-93 AFMKRDPS
+93 
-101 RLKVGATLTVPA
+101 
-113 LDASGAAVAA
+113 
-123 GASAPAAAS
+123 
-132 VTASAAAASS
+132 
-142 AAAAVQHAASAAHGA
+142 ASAAHGA
-157 SAPAAA
+157 SAAAAA

-189 SSDAATARGASAA
+189 SSDAAAARGASAA

-252 GAAPTA
+252 GAAPAA

-291 ATTTPVAPAPT
+291 ATTAPVAPAPT

-312 AGASSAAAASDADA
+312 AGASSAAAASGADA

-333 AVSAPSVQASAPV
+333 AASAPSVQASAPV

-394 SADDALPSAEQA
+394 SADDASPSAEQA
-406 LPIQPETPVSRDV
+406 LPIEPETPVSRDV

-468 TNLEATN
+468 TNLEA
-475 LEAANPEAANP
+475 
-486 EAANPE
+486 
-492 AANPEASNLEASN
+492 ANPEASNL
-505 REASNREAANREAA
+505 
-519 NREAA
+519 
-524 NREASN
+524 EASN

-564 NPLDGRPQPSSSTL
+564 NPLDDRPQPSSSTL

-591 DARPAFDAEPS
+591 DAKPAFDAEPS

-670 RPPFG
+670 RPPVG
-675 ANDTSTEHPADHED
+675 ANDTSTEHRADHED

-716 GAQFGALNLDFDL
+716 GAQFGALKLDFDL

>member
-22 AVLALGAAAST
+22 AVLALGTAAST

-132 VTASAAAASS
+132 AAASAAAASS
-142 AAAAVQHAASAAHGA
+142 AAAAAQHAASAAHGA

-189 SSDAATARGASAA
+189 SSDAAVARGASAA

-223 IQPAPSSASDATAQ
+223 IQPAPSSAIDATAQ
-237 SSQYVQPTSGAHAPA
+237 SSQYAQPTSGAHAPA
-252 GAAPTA
+252 GAAPAA

-291 ATTTPVAPAPT
+291 ATTAPVAPAPT

-307 RAPDD
+307 RASDD
-312 AGASSAAAASDADA
+312 AGATSAAAASGADA

-333 AVSAPSVQASAPV
+333 AVSSASTSVQASAPV
-346 VATPP
+346 VPTPP

-386 HAEAVAAG
+386 DAEAVAAG
-394 SADDALPSAEQA
+394 SAHDASPSAEQA
-406 LPIQPETPVSRDV
+406 LPIEPETPVSRDV
-419 VSDVNFAAVASA
+419 VSDVDFAAVASA

-452 ESNREASN
+452 ESNREA
-460 REAAKPEA
+460 AKPDP
-468 TNLEATN
+468 TN
-475 LEAANPEAANP
+475 LEAANPEAAK
-486 EAANPE
+486 A
-492 AANPEASNLEASN
+492 
-505 REASNREAANREAA
+505 
-519 NREAA
+519 
-524 NREASN
+524 EASN
-530 REAANREPTSW
+530 REAANREPTSS

-555 LEAANPEPK
+555 REAANPQPTT
-564 NPLDGRPQPSSSTL
+564 PFDDRPQPSSSAL
-578 EPVHPTDG
+578 EPAHPTDG

-591 DARPAFDAEPS
+591 DAKPAFDAEPT

-670 RPPFG
+670 RPPAG
-675 ANDTSTEHPADHED
+675 ANDTSTDHPADHED

>member
-1 MSRISLF
+1 
-8 PRRSRLSRAVCGAL
+8 
-22 AVLALGAAAST
+22 
-33 WAAGTGDAP
+33 
-42 APAVAS
+42 
-48 GNPAPLT
+48 
-55 VTVQPGQSLNDIAIA
+55 
-70 ATQSHDPAVLAR
+70 
-82 AGRALFDANPQ
+82 
-93 AFMKRDPS
+93 
-101 RLKVGATLTVPA
+101 
-113 LDASGAAVAA
+113 
-123 GASAPAAAS
+123 
-132 VTASAAAASS
+132 
-142 AAAAVQHAASAAHGA
+142 
-157 SAPAAA
+157 
-163 APIQHPA
+163 
-170 ASGVAH
+170 
-176 GASAPAGASFVAP
+176 
-189 SSDAATARGASAA
+189 
-202 DTASAAAAAAG
+202 
-213 ASGPHMWSGT
+213 MWSGT

-237 SSQYVQPTSGAHAPA
+237 SSQYVPPTSGAHAPA
-252 GAAPTA
+252 GAAPAA

-291 ATTTPVAPAPT
+291 ATTAPVAPAPT

-312 AGASSAAAASDADA
+312 AGASSAAAASGADA
-326 ASGTAAS
+326 VSGTAAS

-394 SADDALPSAEQA
+394 SADDASPSAEQA
-406 LPIQPETPVSRDV
+406 LPIEPETPVSRDV

-431 AAEAVAPTN
+431 AAEAIAPTN

-452 ESNREASN
+452 ESNREA
-460 REAAKPEA
+460 AKPEA
-468 TNLEATN
+468 TNLEA
-475 LEAANPEAANP
+475 
-486 EAANPE
+486 
-492 AANPEASNLEASN
+492 SNLEASN
-505 REASNREAANREAA
+505 PEAANREAA
-519 NREAA
+519 NRE
-524 NREASN
+524 
-530 REAANREPTSW
+530 PTNS
-541 EATNREAAEPQASN
+541 EATNREAAESQASN
-555 LEAANPEPK
+555 REAANPEPT
-564 NPLDGRPQPSSSTL
+564 NPLDDRPQPSSSAV

-591 DARPAFDAEPS
+591 DAKPAFDAEPT

-645 AAGETSS
+645 AAGETPS

-657 EATLI
+657 EATHI

-670 RPPFG
+670 RPPVG
-675 ANDTSTEHPADHED
+675 ANDTSSEHPADHED

-716 GAQFGALNLDFDL
+716 GAQFGALKLDFDL

>member
-42 APAVAS
+42 ASAVAS

-70 ATQSHDPAVLAR
+70 ATQSRDPAVLAR

-113 LDASGAAVAA
+113 LDASGAAIAA

-132 VTASAAAASS
+132 AASS
-142 AAAAVQHAASAAHGA
+142 AAVASGAAAAAQHAASAAHGA
-157 SAPAAA
+157 SAASAA

-170 ASGVAH
+170 ASGTAH

-189 SSDAATARGASAA
+189 SSDAAAARGASAA

-237 SSQYVQPTSGAHAPA
+237 SSQTVQPTSGARAPA
-252 GAAPTA
+252 GAAPAA

-291 ATTTPVAPAPT
+291 ATTAPVVPAPT

-312 AGASSAAAASDADA
+312 AGASSAAAASSADA

-333 AVSAPSVQASAPV
+333 AASAAAPSVQASAPV

-394 SADDALPSAEQA
+394 ATDDASPSAEQA
-406 LPIQPETPVSRDV
+406 LPIEPETPVSRDV
-419 VSDVNFAAVASA
+419 VSDVNFAAIASA

-440 EVASTPEAAKPE
+440 EVASRPEAAKPE
-452 ESNREASN
+452 ESNREA
-460 REAAKPEA
+460 AKPEP
-468 TNLEATN
+468 TN
-475 LEAANPEAANP
+475 LEAANP
-486 EAANPE
+486 
-492 AANPEASNLEASN
+492 
-505 REASNREAANREAA
+505 
-519 NREAA
+519 
-524 NREASN
+524 EASN
-530 REAANREPTSW
+530 REAANREPTNS
-541 EATNREAAEPQASN
+541 EATNREAAEPQAPN
-555 LEAANPEPK
+555 REAANPQPTT
-564 NPLDGRPQPSSSTL
+564 PFDDRPQPSSSTL

-591 DARPAFDAEPS
+591 DAKPAFDAEPS

-616 SSTTDPQHAAL
+616 PSTTDPQHAAL

-645 AAGETSS
+645 AAGETPS

-657 EATLI
+657 EATHI

-670 RPPFG
+670 RPPVG

-766 LSGARTLLQEVVDA
+766 LSGARALLQEVVDA

>member
-1 MSRISLF
+1 MF

-22 AVLALGAAAST
+22 AVLALGTAAST

-113 LDASGAAVAA
+113 LDASGAAVAT

-132 VTASAAAASS
+132 AAASAAAASG
-142 AAAAVQHAASAAHGA
+142 AAAAAQHAASAAHGA

-176 GASAPAGASFVAP
+176 GASAPVGASFVAP
-189 SSDAATARGASAA
+189 SSDAAAARGASAA

-237 SSQYVQPTSGAHAPA
+237 SSQYVPPTSGAHAPA

-291 ATTTPVAPAPT
+291 ATTAPVAPAPT

-312 AGASSAAAASDADA
+312 AGASSAAAASGADA

-333 AVSAPSVQASAPV
+333 AVSPAAPSVQASAPV

-394 SADDALPSAEQA
+394 SADDASPSAEQA
-406 LPIQPETPVSRDV
+406 LPIEPETPVSRDV

-468 TNLEATN
+468 TNLEA
-475 LEAANPEAANP
+475 
-486 EAANPE
+486 
-492 AANPEASNLEASN
+492 ANPEASNL
-505 REASNREAANREAA
+505 EASNREAANREAA

-524 NREASN
+524 NRG
-530 REAANREPTSW
+530 PTSS
-541 EATNREAAEPQASN
+541 EATNREAAESQAQN
-555 LEAANPEPK
+555 REAANPEPT
-564 NPLDGRPQPSSSTL
+564 NSLDDRPQPSSSAV
-578 EPVHPTDG
+578 ERVHPTDG

-591 DARPAFDAEPS
+591 DAKPAFDAEPS

-645 AAGETSS
+645 AAGETPS

-657 EATLI
+657 EATHI
-662 ATNGQTAP
+662 ATNGQAAP
-670 RPPFG
+670 RPPVG

-703 ARPAAPSPLSPLG
+703 ARPAAPTPLSPLG
-716 GAQFGALNLDFDL
+716 GAQFGALKLDFDL

>member
-1 MSRISLF
+1 
-8 PRRSRLSRAVCGAL
+8 
-22 AVLALGAAAST
+22 
-33 WAAGTGDAP
+33 AG
-42 APAVAS
+42 
-48 GNPAPLT
+48 
-55 VTVQPGQSLNDIAIA
+55 
-70 ATQSHDPAVLAR
+70 
-82 AGRALFDANPQ
+82 
-93 AFMKRDPS
+93 
-101 RLKVGATLTVPA
+101 
-113 LDASGAAVAA
+113 AA

-132 VTASAAAASS
+132 AAASAAAASS
-142 AAAAVQHAASAAHGA
+142 AAAAAQHAASAAHGA
-157 SAPAAA
+157 SAAAAA

-189 SSDAATARGASAA
+189 SSDAAAARGASAA

-252 GAAPTA
+252 GAAPAA

-291 ATTTPVAPAPT
+291 ATTAPVAPAPT

-307 RAPDD
+307 RASDD
-312 AGASSAAAASDADA
+312 AGASSAAAASGADA

-394 SADDALPSAEQA
+394 SADDASPSVEQA
-406 LPIQPETPVSRDV
+406 LPIEPETPVSRDV

-431 AAEAVAPTN
+431 AAEAVVPTN
-440 EVASTPEAAKPE
+440 EVASTPEAAKP
-452 ESNREASN
+452 EASN

-468 TNLEATN
+468 TNLEA
-475 LEAANPEAANP
+475 
-486 EAANPE
+486 ANPE
-492 AANPEASNLEASN
+492 AANPEASNREASNREASN
-505 REASNREAANREAA
+505 REASNREAANRE
-519 NREAA
+519 
-524 NREASN
+524 
-530 REAANREPTSW
+530 PTSS

-555 LEAANPEPK
+555 REAANPEPT
-564 NPLDGRPQPSSSTL
+564 NPLDDRPQLSSSAV
-578 EPVHPTDG
+578 EPVHRTDG

-591 DARPAFDAEPS
+591 DAKRAFDAEPS

-652 SSDDA
+652 SNDEA
-657 EATLI
+657 EADHI

-670 RPPFG
+670 RPPVG

>member
-1 MSRISLF
+1 
-8 PRRSRLSRAVCGAL
+8 
-22 AVLALGAAAST
+22 AA
-33 WAAGTGDAP
+33 
-42 APAVAS
+42 
-48 GNPAPLT
+48 
-55 VTVQPGQSLNDIAIA
+55 
-70 ATQSHDPAVLAR
+70 
-82 AGRALFDANPQ
+82 
-93 AFMKRDPS
+93 
-101 RLKVGATLTVPA
+101 
-113 LDASGAAVAA
+113 
-123 GASAPAAAS
+123 
-132 VTASAAAASS
+132 
-142 AAAAVQHAASAAHGA
+142 AAHGA

-189 SSDAATARGASAA
+189 SSDAAAARGASAA

-252 GAAPTA
+252 GAAPAA

-291 ATTTPVAPAPT
+291 ATTAPVAPAST

-312 AGASSAAAASDADA
+312 AGASSAAAASGADA
-326 ASGTAAS
+326 ASDTAAS

-394 SADDALPSAEQA
+394 SADDASSSAEQA
-406 LPIQPETPVSRDV
+406 LPIEPETPVSRDV

-431 AAEAVAPTN
+431 AAEAVVPTN
-440 EVASTPEAAKPE
+440 EVASTPEAAKP
-452 ESNREASN
+452 EASN

-468 TNLEATN
+468 TNLEA
-475 LEAANPEAANP
+475 
-486 EAANPE
+486 ANPE
-492 AANPEASNLEASN
+492 AANPEASNQ
-505 REASNREAANREAA
+505 
-519 NREAA
+519 
-524 NREASN
+524 
-530 REAANREPTSW
+530 EAANREPTNS
-541 EATNREAAEPQASN
+541 EATNREAAEPQAPN
-555 LEAANPEPK
+555 REAANPQPTA
-564 NPLDGRPQPSSSTL
+564 PFDDRPQPSSSTL
-578 EPVHPTDG
+578 EPVPPTDG

-591 DARPAFDAEPS
+591 DAKPAFDAEPT

-645 AAGETSS
+645 AAGETSP
-652 SSDDA
+652 SSDEA
-657 EATLI
+657 EADHI
-662 ATNGQTAP
+662 ATNGQAAP
-670 RPPFG
+670 RPPVG

-716 GAQFGALNLDFDL
+716 GAQFGALKLDFDL

>member
-42 APAVAS
+42 ASAVAS

-132 VTASAAAASS
+132 AAASAAAASG
-142 AAAAVQHAASAAHGA
+142 AAAAAQHAASAAHGA
-157 SAPAAA
+157 SAAAAA

-189 SSDAATARGASAA
+189 SSDAAAARGASAA

-252 GAAPTA
+252 GAAPAA

-291 ATTTPVAPAPT
+291 ATTAPVAPAPT

-312 AGASSAAAASDADA
+312 AGASSAAAASGADA

-333 AVSAPSVQASAPV
+333 AASAPSVQASAPV

-394 SADDALPSAEQA
+394 SADDASPSAEQA
-406 LPIQPETPVSRDV
+406 LPIEPETPVSRDV

-468 TNLEATN
+468 TNLEA
-475 LEAANPEAANP
+475 
-486 EAANPE
+486 
-492 AANPEASNLEASN
+492 ANPEASNL
-505 REASNREAANREAA
+505 
-519 NREAA
+519 
-524 NREASN
+524 EASN

-564 NPLDGRPQPSSSTL
+564 NPLDDRPQPSSSTL

-591 DARPAFDAEPS
+591 DAKPAFDAEPS

-616 SSTTDPQHAAL
+616 PSTTDPQHAAL

-645 AAGETSS
+645 AAGETSP

-657 EATLI
+657 EATHI

-670 RPPFG
+670 HPPVG
-675 ANDTSTEHPADHED
+675 ANNTSTEHPADHED

-766 LSGARTLLQEVVDA
+766 VSGARALLQEVVDA

>member
-22 AVLALGAAAST
+22 AVLALGTAAST

-113 LDASGAAVAA
+113 LDASGAAIAA

-132 VTASAAAASS
+132 AAASAAAASG
-142 AAAAVQHAASAAHGA
+142 AAAAAQHAASAAHGA

-189 SSDAATARGASAA
+189 SSDAAAARGASAA

-252 GAAPTA
+252 GAAPAA

-291 ATTTPVAPAPT
+291 ATTAPVAPAPT

-312 AGASSAAAASDADA
+312 AGASSAAAASGADA

-394 SADDALPSAEQA
+394 SADDASPSAEQA
-406 LPIQPETPVSRDV
+406 LPIEPETPVSRDV

-452 ESNREASN
+452 ASN

-468 TNLEATN
+468 TNLEA
-475 LEAANPEAANP
+475 
-486 EAANPE
+486 
-492 AANPEASNLEASN
+492 ANPEASNLEASNLEASNLEASNREASN

-519 NREAA
+519 NRE
-524 NREASN
+524 
-530 REAANREPTSW
+530 PTSS
-541 EATNREAAEPQASN
+541 EAPNREAAEPQASN
-555 LEAANPEPK
+555 REAANPEPK
-564 NPLDGRPQPSSSTL
+564 NPLDDRPQPSSSTL

-591 DARPAFDAEPS
+591 DAKPAFDAEPT
-602 APLASSVPVADAAA
+602 APLTSSVPVADAAA

-645 AAGETSS
+645 AAGETPS

-657 EATLI
+657 EAAHI
-662 ATNGQTAP
+662 ATNGQAAP
-670 RPPFG
+670 RPPVG
-675 ANDTSTEHPADHED
+675 ANDTSTDHPADHED

-716 GAQFGALNLDFDL
+716 GAQFGALKLDFDL

-780 NDAATRDDARAMLAK
+780 NDAATRDDARAMLAQ

>member
-42 APAVAS
+42 ASAVAS

-70 ATQSHDPAVLAR
+70 ATQSRDPAVLAR

-113 LDASGAAVAA
+113 LDALGAAVAA
-123 GASAPAAAS
+123 GASAPA
-132 VTASAAAASS
+132 TASAASS
-142 AAAAVQHAASAAHGA
+142 AAAASGAASAAHGA
-157 SAPAAA
+157 SAASAA

-170 ASGVAH
+170 ASGTAH

-189 SSDAATARGASAA
+189 SSDAAAAHGASAA

-237 SSQYVQPTSGAHAPA
+237 SSQTVQPTSGARAPA
-252 GAAPTA
+252 GAAPAA

-291 ATTTPVAPAPT
+291 ATTAPVVPAPT

-312 AGASSAAAASDADA
+312 AGASSAAAASSADA

-333 AVSAPSVQASAPV
+333 AASAAAPSVQASAPV

-394 SADDALPSAEQA
+394 AADDASPSAEQA
-406 LPIQPETPVSRDV
+406 LPIEPETPVSRDV

-452 ESNREASN
+452 ESNREA
-460 REAAKPEA
+460 
-468 TNLEATN
+468 
-475 LEAANPEAANP
+475 
-486 EAANPE
+486 
-492 AANPEASNLEASN
+492 
-505 REASNREAANREAA
+505 
-519 NREAA
+519 
-524 NREASN
+524 
-530 REAANREPTSW
+530 ANREPTNS
-541 EATNREAAEPQASN
+541 EATNREAAEPQAPN
-555 LEAANPEPK
+555 REAANPQPTT
-564 NPLDGRPQPSSSTL
+564 PFDDRPQPSSSV

-591 DARPAFDAEPS
+591 DAKPAFDAEPS

-616 SSTTDPQHAAL
+616 PSTTDPQHAAL
-627 MQNAITALGSLD
+627 IQNAITALGSLD

-645 AAGETSS
+645 AAGETSPL
-652 SSDDA
+652 SDDA
-657 EATLI
+657 EATHI

-670 RPPFG
+670 HPPVG
-675 ANDTSTEHPADHED
+675 ANNTSTEHPADHED

-766 LSGARTLLQEVVDA
+766 LSGARALLQEVVDA

>member
-1 MSRISLF
+1 
-8 PRRSRLSRAVCGAL
+8 
-22 AVLALGAAAST
+22 AA
-33 WAAGTGDAP
+33 
-42 APAVAS
+42 
-48 GNPAPLT
+48 
-55 VTVQPGQSLNDIAIA
+55 
-70 ATQSHDPAVLAR
+70 
-82 AGRALFDANPQ
+82 
-93 AFMKRDPS
+93 
-101 RLKVGATLTVPA
+101 
-113 LDASGAAVAA
+113 
-123 GASAPAAAS
+123 
-132 VTASAAAASS
+132 ASAAAASG
-142 AAAAVQHAASAAHGA
+142 AAAAAQHAASAAHGA

-189 SSDAATARGASAA
+189 SSDAAVARGASAA

-237 SSQYVQPTSGAHAPA
+237 SSQYAQPTSGAHAPA
-252 GAAPTA
+252 GAAPAA

-291 ATTTPVAPAPT
+291 ATTAPVAPAPT

-312 AGASSAAAASDADA
+312 AGASSAAAASGADA

-333 AVSAPSVQASAPV
+333 AVSPAAPSEQASAPV

-394 SADDALPSAEQA
+394 SADDASPSAEQA
-406 LPIQPETPVSRDV
+406 LPIEPETPVSRDV

-452 ESNREASN
+452 ASNREASNREAAKPEAAKPEESNREASN

-468 TNLEATN
+468 TN
-475 LEAANPEAANP
+475 P
-486 EAANPE
+486 
-492 AANPEASNLEASN
+492 
-505 REASNREAANREAA
+505 EASNREAANREAA

-524 NREASN
+524 NREAANREAANREAANREAASREAAS
-530 REAANREPTSW
+530 REAANREPTSS

-564 NPLDGRPQPSSSTL
+564 NPLDGRPQPSSSAV

-591 DARPAFDAEPS
+591 DAKPAFDAEPT

-645 AAGETSS
+645 AAGETPS

-657 EATLI
+657 EATHI
-662 ATNGQTAP
+662 ATNGRTAP
-670 RPPFG
+670 RPPAG
-675 ANDTSTEHPADHED
+675 ANDTSTEHPADRED

-703 ARPAAPSPLSPLG
+703 ARPAVPSPLSPLG
-716 GAQFGALNLDFDL
+716 GAQFGALKLDFDL